1 MTSSPIPSH
10 ERREPLRNRSATSVR
25 GWTFTSP
32 RTPCGAPTTPTM
44 GSSALIDLEVDL
56 CSIARRHHL
65 EERADSLGDPPTTAD
80 HLSDVRLG
88 DLEVELCEV
97 SVELLGDHHGRGIV
111 DKRLSDMLE
120 EHAHPSRLRPNT
132 HLTGSI
138 SRLRRGDAPTAVWIR
153 SSRRS
158 RSSLI

>member
-44 GSSALIDLEVDL
+44 GSVGSVDFEVDL

-65 EERADSLGDPPTTAD
+65 EERADGLGDPPTTAD
-80 HLSDVRLG
+80 HLSDIWLG
-88 DLEVELCEV
+88 DLEMKLREI
-97 SVELLGDHHGRGIV
+97 SIELLGDDHGRRIV
-111 DKRLSDMLE
+111 DKRLSDVLE
-120 EHAHPSRLRPNT
+120 EHAHPSRLRSNT
-132 HLTGSI
+132 HRTGSI
-138 SRLRRGDAPTAVWIR
+138 SRLRRGDAPTAMWIR
-153 SSRRS
+153 SSRR
-158 RSSLI
+158 R